1 MVLRKRE
8 KCVKIKNNF
17 QNKKLININLGF
29 HKLTP
34 DVKPQNV
41 SSKLK
46 RRTAYYSR
54 LEKQLNENDTERIKI
69 RRKYKTNTKR

>member
-54 LEKQLNENDTERIKI
+54 LENKLNENDT
-69 RRKYKTNTKR
+69 RRLF

>member
-8 KCVKIKNNF
+8 KCVKIKSSF
-17 QNKKLININLGF
+17 QNKKSININLGF

-41 SSKLK
+41 SRHCRKPHRIELWKLLK
-46 RRTAYYSR
+46 VNYFD
-54 LEKQLNENDTERIKI
+54 LENANLETLN
-69 RRKYKTNTKR
+69 